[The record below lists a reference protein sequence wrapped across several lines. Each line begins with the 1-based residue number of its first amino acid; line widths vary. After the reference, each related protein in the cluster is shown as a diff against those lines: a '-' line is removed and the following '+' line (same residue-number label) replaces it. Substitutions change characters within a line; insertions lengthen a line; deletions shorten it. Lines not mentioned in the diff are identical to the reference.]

1 VGTSRAIPSWALC
14 ERRPTVG
21 TRLRTWFVGV
31 DSNKSAWGAAVRQ
44 ELPVLAYTGSNG
56 GGKTLAA
63 VYDVLP
69 TLRGRRWSCR
79 NTGHMHMHAPDC
91 AYNPTTQRGC
101 VCPMRGV
108 EPTSEYDGPLPDGAT
123 VEGDRVVYSTT
134 RLLARVDAGDGTTR
148 RLTHP
153 HYRPLSSLSLF
164 NRIEHA
170 EVLLDEV
177 PGVADSRQSQSMPPQ
192 IVKALYEMRRRD
204 TSIRATAV
212 DFSAMDARLR
222 HIVKG
227 VVWCSSTL
235 RQRPEGLVWSQGR
248 LFKWAT
254 YDRADFEVLTAH
266 ARDTATPL
274 GVQWFWRPGHLAPD
288 SYDTLAPVLALSV
301 SGSGGACLTC
311 GGTTRKAP
319 CGCPTDD
326 VVEVL
331 PGVVEVVVDDKGH
344 RVRMPVEAAR
354 RAGYLPDEPEVAEV
368 AGAVEVTS

>member
-1 VGTSRAIPSWALC
+1 MAASRAIPPWLRC
-14 ERRPTVG
+14 QPRPDLR
-21 TRLRTWFVGV
+21 TRLRARFVGV
-31 DSNKSAWGAAVRQ
+31 DSNRSAFGAMVRQ

-56 GGKTLAA
+56 GGKTLCA
-63 VYDVLP
+63 VYDVLG

-79 NTGHMHMHAPDC
+79 NTGHLHMHAPDC
-91 AYNPTTQRGC
+91 GFNPTTQRGC
-101 VCPMRGV
+101 VCPMRDV
-108 EPTSEYDGPLPDGAT
+108 EPTSDYSGPLVEGAE
-123 VEGDRVVYSTT
+123 VEGDRLVFSTT
-134 RLLARVDAGDGTTR
+134 RLLQRQVDDDGTVR
-148 RLTHP
+148 RVTHP
-153 HYRPLSSLSLF
+153 YYRPLSSLNLF

-192 IVKALYEMRRRD
+192 LVKALYEMRRRD

-227 VVWCSSTL
+227 VVWCSSGL
-235 RQRPEGLVWSQGR
+235 RERPAGLVWSQGR

-254 YDRADFEVLTAH
+254 YDRADFEAFTKN
-266 ARDTATPL
+266 ARETATPL
-274 GVQWFWRPGHLAPD
+274 GVQWYWRPGHLAAD

-301 SGSGGACLTC
+301 SGTGGACLTC

-319 CGCPTDD
+319 CGCPSED

-331 PGVVEVVVDDKGH
+331 PGVVEVVVDDKGR
-344 RVRMPVEAAR
+344 RVRMPEEAAR
-354 RAGYLPDEPEVAEV
+354 AAGYLTGDLEDATGVR
-368 AGAVEVTS
+368 S